1 MLQILKAIMFSIEAI
16 VAILLIGIILIQK
29 TKGGGGLGVAF
40 GGGGN
45 DSLFGSRAG
54 NVLTKGTVIL
64 AVIFMLNTVALAIIY
79 ARSHDQTYID
89 PALLAPDSPPATQ
102 SQPQGLTEPSAQ
114 PGPVPVQTPSADP
127 DTSVGMP
134 SEPSAPT
141 LDMEPVVV
149 PPVEEVETPV
159 ENP

>member
-1 MLQILKAIMFSIEAI
+1 MLQIFKAVLFSIEAI

-64 AVIFMLNTVALAIIY
+64 AVIFMLNTVGLAILY
-79 ARSHDQTYID
+79 ARSHSQTYID
-89 PALLAPDSPPATQ
+89 PALLVPDAPRGAPM
-102 SQPQGLTEPSAQ
+102 QGSMPTAQ
-114 PGPVPVQTPSADP
+114 PSPVPVQAPSV
-127 DTSVGMP
+127 DTTVGGP
-134 SEPSAPT
+134 SEPPVQSLEA
-141 LDMEPVVV
+141 EPVLVF
-149 PPVEEVETPV
+149 PAETPA
-159 ENP
+159 EMP